1 MKRIVSLAALLLL
14 AATTLSAGLRYEFSS
29 VTAGKG
35 GARMVGIAQVEGKN
49 MRIDFAEGDRMLFQ
63 NNSVVLSHDGGKTL
77 IITNPEEK
85 TYYEMNLEEMLGA
98 MGSMMKA
105 MGGMFQMSF
114 DDMTAEVVSSGD
126 GGSIEGYPTKRSVIR
141 TAYDMNMKIMG
152 MKSSSHVETTT
163 EVWATDKLGAEFA
176 TFVQQ
181 KGLKTG
187 MADLDKLIEAQSQ
200 GVEGFPLKQ
209 VVTMK
214 TTQGKKTDT
223 ATTTMTVTKIEK
235 VNVPDSAFAIPAGYE
250 KGESP
255 LEAMQSMGRR

>member
-14 AATTLSAGLRYEFSS
+14 TAATLSAGLRYEFSN

-35 GARMVGIAQVEGKN
+35 GAKMVGTAQVEGKN
-49 MRIDFAEGDRMLFQ
+49 MRMDFTEGDKMLFQ
-63 NNSVVLSHDGGKTL
+63 NGSVVLSHDGGKTL

-85 TYYEMNLEEMLGA
+85 TYFEMDLEEMLGA
-98 MGSMMKA
+98 MGNMMKA

-114 DDMTAEVVSSGD
+114 DNMTAEVVSSGD
-126 GGSIEGYPTKRSVIR
+126 GGMVEGYPTTRSVIR

-152 MKSSSHVETTT
+152 MKSSSHIESTT
-163 EVWATDKLGAEFA
+163 EVWATEKLGAEYA

-187 MADLDKLIEAQSQ
+187 MKDIDKLIEAQSI
-200 GVEGFPLKQ
+200 GVKGFPLKQ
-209 VVTMK
+209 IVTMK
-214 TTQGKKTDT
+214 TTQGKKTDSS
-223 ATTTMTVTKIEK
+223 TTTMTVTKLEK

-255 LEAMQSMGRR
+255 LEAMQNIGRR